1 VIPKSFYYTKLKKV
15 KYNMSYL
22 TRMYGGKPQQAT
34 TTDKNPNRVTGG
46 LRAQG
51 VDRFTMV
58 AEDGSSKEIPTLDY
72 VRSLEEQSK
81 KQRAAIDV
89 LERKLA
95 RQESAI
101 SQLQSALV
109 RHSS

>member
-1 VIPKSFYYTKLKKV
+1 
-15 KYNMSYL
+15 
-22 TRMYGGKPQQAT
+22 MYGRHPVPSQSQSE
-34 TTDKNPNRVTGG
+34 KNPNRVTGG

-81 KQRAAIDV
+81 KQRAIIDV
-89 LERKLA
+89 LQRRLTRLETA
-95 RQESAI
+95 QGQFESFI
-101 SQLQSALV
+101 KNRSF
-109 RHSS
+109 

>member
-1 VIPKSFYYTKLKKV
+1 M
-15 KYNMSYL
+15 NYL
-22 TRMYGGKPQQAT
+22 NKMYGRSPQKPSAES
-34 TTDKNPNRVTGG
+34 DKNPNRVTGG

-58 AEDGSSKEIPTLDY
+58 AEDGSSKEIPTLEY
-72 VRSLEEQSK
+72 VRSLEEQSR

-95 RQESAI
+95 RCDAAI
-101 SQLQSALV
+101 QQLQNTLIRRQS
-109 RHSS
+109 